1 MNPKSLILAA
11 IAAFTAV
18 PAMAVDID
26 AGRQLTY
33 TCTGCHGVTGYKN
46 AYPNYNVPLI
56 AGQNHDYLV
65 IALKAYKD
73 GVRKHPTMR
82 AQGEGLTETEIEQIA
97 TYLAGLRTQE
107 AQ

>member
-1 MNPKSLILAA
+1 
-11 IAAFTAV
+11 
-18 PAMAVDID
+18 MAVDID

-56 AGQNHDYLV
+56 AGQNQEYLV
-65 IALKAYKD
+65 IALNAYRN
-73 GVRKHPTMR
+73 GQRKHPTMR

-97 TYLAGLRTQE
+97 TYLASLRTQE
-107 AQ
+107 AP

>member
-1 MNPKSLILAA
+1 MNPKSLIFAA
-11 IAAFTAV
+11 IAAFAAV

-56 AGQNHDYLV
+56 AGQNQEYLV
-65 IALKAYKD
+65 IALNAYRN
-73 GVRKHPTMR
+73 GQRKHPTMR

-97 TYLAGLRTQE
+97 TYLASLRTQE
-107 AQ
+107 AP